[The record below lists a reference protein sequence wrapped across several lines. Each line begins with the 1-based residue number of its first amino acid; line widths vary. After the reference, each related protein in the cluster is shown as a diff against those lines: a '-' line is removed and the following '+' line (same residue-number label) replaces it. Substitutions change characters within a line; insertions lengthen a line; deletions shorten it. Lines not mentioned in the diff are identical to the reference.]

1 MNRSSPALL
10 LTFLAAV
17 LAVGASAQL
26 VAPNLRT
33 VTMRDGLSSDHVQ
46 SMAVDGRGYLWIGT
60 SDGLNRFDGRRVKV
74 YRYEGRPDA
83 LPGDKITAL
92 AWDGARY
99 LLIGTNAP
107 YLTLLDPLADTLHR
121 VPLPIPAFSAHGE
134 QRVTDLLVDGL
145 GRIWVAH
152 GARCLSLFDVRTRS
166 FTTVEIP
173 PPAPTARSR
182 EVISGMLED
191 AQGILWLATF
201 RGLVR
206 FDPATRTARSFPL
219 NPVDGH
225 PGHAYTFQV
234 RGMVDEDSTL
244 LVGTWSEGIFRVR
257 KRDGETR
264 LLWPSA
270 VHAPTF
276 VDHMVQ
282 DMDRVGEHVLIATID
297 QGVLR
302 LDPRTGRVDHFDRS
316 LDEADCRKRE
326 DLFVGA
332 SRLLVMDVVVCI
344 GSYTQGVALLSA
356 RNNIA
361 QGFHLPD
368 EPAADL
374 IDEVLAVHRDAG
386 TGKVLALSH
395 RRGLFV
401 HDAPGRRTDLIALPH
416 APDRRYLDLLELS
429 TGRYLLSSMDGP
441 LLADLRT
448 GVLEPP
454 AFIAPRS
461 VCAGAVWWARG
472 DGAHGLWCMTG
483 ANGLHHL
490 DTLTRECRPIADVFP
505 AVAALLG
512 NWPLDVFT
520 DRSGRAW
527 FLSATQAPVVC
538 YPDGRVE
545 RLASPP
551 GLEPFEVS
559 DIAETPDGRVWL
571 VVKHTGL
578 VRIDPDGSANGPL
591 VLHDASSDL
600 PTRNLLEVVAMAD
613 GTLWFTRPSGLLHWD
628 PATGHAR
635 MVSRADG
642 LPVSPLNLDE
652 SEVPVRGPLLAGA
665 WEGFLEL
672 RGDAVLPT
680 APPRIQVPAV
690 WALDRLLSP
699 HVDMMADQVHAVP
712 YDHARITLQLRSTNL
727 VDPQRDE
734 YAYRLVGVDSAWV
747 LLPPEDRLT
756 FNSLA
761 PGTYRLEL
769 KARTNRG
776 PWGEVTAVRLRV
788 LPPFWATWWFRLLMV
803 VVAAALIWIAFR
815 IVLRIR
821 LARQRAV
828 LERERAVLEER
839 IRIAQDLHDDLG
851 SGLASIG
858 MESDLAQ
865 LELEDARARALLEKV
880 GDGAR
885 QVSDN
890 MRRIVWALGSGQET
904 LGDLVAYVRGFAAE
918 LLDQRG
924 IDLRMTAEL
933 TDPRHKLTVDER
945 RHLLLF
951 TKEALNNV
959 IRHADARNVTIDI
972 RQRED
977 GLSWVI
983 ADDGRGF
990 DPAVHTGMGTGSAS
1004 MQARARAL
1012 GAELV
1017 IHAAPG
1023 RGCRLTMRV
1032 PFMVSGVLEHGR
1044 PAHRPA

>member
-1 MNRSSPALL
+1 MKRSSRMHLFALL
-10 LTFLAAV
+10 GAAFA
-17 LAVGASAQL
+17 LEASAQL
-26 VAPNLRT
+26 VAPSLRT

-46 SMAVDGRGYLWIGT
+46 SLAVDGRGYLWVGT

-92 AWDGARY
+92 AWDGSRY
-99 LLIGTNAP
+99 LLVGTNAP
-107 YLTLLDPLADTLHR
+107 YLTLLDPLTDTLQR
-121 VPLPIPAFSAHGE
+121 VPLPIPAYSEHGE
-134 QRVTDLLVDGL
+134 QRVTDLLVGST

-152 GARCLSLFDVRTRS
+152 GARCLSLFDTVHRR
-166 FTTVEIP
+166 FTTTEIAP
-173 PPAPTARSR
+173 PVLTARSR

-191 AQGILWLATF
+191 AQGILWLSTF
-201 RGLVR
+201 SGVVR
-206 FDPATRTARSFPL
+206 FDPATRTATPFPL
-219 NPVDGH
+219 KAVNGH
-225 PGHAYTFQV
+225 PGHSYAFQV

-244 LVGTWSEGIFRVR
+244 LMGTWSEGIFRVR
-257 KRDGETR
+257 KSDGTAT
-264 LLWPSA
+264 LLWPD
-270 VHAPTF
+270 VRHAPTF

-282 DMDRVGEHVLIATID
+282 DMVRVGDHVLVATID
-297 QGVLR
+297 QGLLR
-302 LDPRTGRVDHFDRS
+302 LDPRTGRVEHYDRS

-332 SRLLVMDVVVCI
+332 SRLLVMDEVVCI
-344 GSYTQGVALLSA
+344 GSYTQGVALLSD

-374 IDEVLAVHRDAG
+374 IDEVLAVHLDEG
-386 TGKVLALSH
+386 SGMVLALSH

-401 HDAPGRRTDLIALPH
+401 HDAQGRQTDLIALPH
-416 APDRRYLDLLELS
+416 ASGRRYLDLLELDA
-429 TGRYLLSSMDGP
+429 GRYLLSSMDGA
-441 LLADLRT
+441 LLADIRT
-448 GVLEPP
+448 GALERPSFVP
-454 AFIAPRS
+454 PRS
-461 VCAGAVWWARG
+461 VCAGAVWWSRG
-472 DGAHGLWCMTG
+472 DGAQGIWCMTG
-483 ANGLHHL
+483 SKGLYHL
-490 DTLTRECRPIADVFP
+490 DTLAGECRALAEVLPE
-505 AVAALLG
+505 VAALLG

-520 DRSGRAW
+520 DRAGRTW
-527 FLSATQAPVVC
+527 FLSATQAPVVRF
-538 YPDGRVE
+538 PDGHVE
-545 RLASPP
+545 RLRSPV

-559 DIAETPDGRVWL
+559 DIAQTPDGGLWL

-578 VRIDPDGSANGPL
+578 VRIDPDAPENGPL
-591 VLHDASSDL
+591 QLHDASAGL

-613 GTLWFTRPSGLLHWD
+613 GTLWFTRSSGLLHWD
-628 PATGHAR
+628 PSTGR
-635 MVSRADG
+635 SRLVSRADG
-642 LPVSPLNLDE
+642 LPVSPLNLDDGHA
-652 SEVPVRGPLLAGA
+652 PLQGPLLAGA
-665 WEGFLEL
+665 WEGFLML
-672 RGDAVLPT
+672 RNDAVLPT
-680 APPRIQVPAV
+680 PPPVIQVPGV
-690 WALDRLLSP
+690 WALDSLLSP
-699 HVDMMADQVHAVP
+699 HADLAADRTYEVP
-712 YDHARITLQLRSTNL
+712 HDHARITLQLRSTNL

-734 YAYRLVGVDSAWV
+734 FAYRLVGADTAWV
-747 LLPPEDRLT
+747 VMRPEDRLT
-756 FNSLA
+756 FNSMA

-776 PWGEVTAVRLRV
+776 PWGGITTVRLRV
-788 LPPFWATWWFRLLMV
+788 LPPFWATWWFRALMV
-803 VVAAALIWIAFR
+803 VLVGALVWIAFR

-924 IDLRMTAEL
+924 IVLHMMAEL
-933 TDPRHKLTVDER
+933 EEPLLKLSVDQR
-945 RHLLLF
+945 RHLLLL

-959 IRHADARNVTIDI
+959 VRHAGAENVTIRI
-972 RQRED
+972 VQRD
-977 GLSWVI
+977 GQLEWLI

-990 DPAVHTGMGTGSAS
+990 DPARSRTMGTGSTS
-1004 MQARARAL
+1004 MQARAKAL
-1012 GAELV
+1012 GGALSV
-1017 IHAAPG
+1017 DTAPSE
-1023 RGCRLTMRV
+1023 GCRLTLRV
-1032 PFMVSGVLEHGR
+1032 ALSGTGVLEHSRATVR
-1044 PAHRPA
+1044 PT

>member
-1 MNRSSPALL
+1 
-10 LTFLAAV
+10 
-17 LAVGASAQL
+17 
-26 VAPNLRT
+26 
-33 VTMRDGLSSDHVQ
+33 MRDGLSSDHVQ

-60 SDGLNRFDGRRVKV
+60 SDGLNRFDGRQVKV
-74 YRYEGRPDA
+74 YRFEGRPDA
-83 LPGDKITAL
+83 LPGDLITAL
-92 AWDGARY
+92 AWDGERH

-107 YLTLLDPLADTLHR
+107 FLTLLDVMADTLHH
-121 VPLPIPAFSAHGE
+121 VPLPIPSFATHGE
-134 QRVTDLLVDGL
+134 QRVTDLLVDRV

-152 GARCLSLFDVRTRS
+152 GSRCLSRFDMRS
-166 FTTVEIP
+166 RRFATVEVAP
-173 PPAPTARSR
+173 PVPTARQR
-182 EVISGMLED
+182 EVVSGMLED
-191 AQGILWLATF
+191 AAGILWLATF
-201 RGLVR
+201 RGMVR
-206 FDPATRTARSFPL
+206 FDPATATSQAFPL
-219 NPVDGH
+219 TPVNGH
-225 PGHAYTFQV
+225 RGHDYAFQV

-257 KRDGETR
+257 KRDGQAR

-270 VHAPTF
+270 AHAPTF

-282 DMDRVGEHVLIATID
+282 DMERIGAHVMVATID
-297 QGVLR
+297 QGLLR
-302 LDPRTGRVDHFDRS
+302 LDPCNGRVEHFDRS
-316 LDEADCRKRE
+316 LDEEDCRKRE

-332 SRLLVMDVVVCI
+332 SRLLAFGDVLCI
-344 GSYTQGVALLSA
+344 GSYTQGVALLSS

-361 QGFHLPD
+361 HGVHLPD
-368 EPAADL
+368 EPKAEL
-374 IDEVLAVHRDAG
+374 IDEVLAIDRDG
-386 TGKVLALSH
+386 TTGDILALSH

-401 HDAPGRRTDLIALPH
+401 HDAQGRSRQLIALPG
-416 APDRRYLDLLELS
+416 ARDRRYLDLLPLPDNK
-429 TGRYLLSSMDGP
+429 YLIGSIDGA
-441 LLADLRT
+441 LVADLRSGT
-448 GVLEPP
+448 LRPP
-454 AFIAPRS
+454 AFIRPGT
-461 VCAGAVWWARG
+461 VCGGAVWWARG

-483 ANGLHHL
+483 GKGLYHL
-490 DTLTRECRPIADVFP
+490 DTLDGACKPIAEVLPEVARLLINWPWDVFR
-505 AVAALLG
+505 
-512 NWPLDVFT
+512 
-520 DRSGRAW
+520 DRSGRTW
-527 FLSATQAPVVC
+527 FLSATQPPVVQ
-538 YPDGRVE
+538 YPDGHVE
-545 RLASPP
+545 RLTPP
-551 GLEPFEVS
+551 PELAPFEVS
-559 DIAETPDGRVWL
+559 DIAETADGHIWL
-571 VVKHTGL
+571 AVKHTGL
-578 VRIDPDGSANGPL
+578 VCVGPDAPVNGPL
-591 VLHDASSDL
+591 PLEDVSDRL
-600 PTRNLLEVVAMAD
+600 PTRNVEHLVAMAD
-613 GTLWFTRPSGLLHWD
+613 GTLWLTRPSGLLHWD
-628 PATGHAR
+628 PTTGR
-635 MVSRADG
+635 SRLVSRADG
-642 LPVSPLNLDE
+642 LPVSPLGL
-652 SEVPVRGPLLAGA
+652 SSAHQPHQAPLLAGA
-665 WEGFLEL
+665 WEGFVIL
-672 RGDAVLPT
+672 RDDAVEPT
-680 APPRIQVPAV
+680 PPPRVQVPV
-690 WALDRLLSP
+690 ILALDSVLARN
-699 HVDMMADQVHAVP
+699 ADSGPGNEHEVP
-712 YDHARITLQLRSTNL
+712 YDRSRITVELRSTNL

-734 YAYRLVGVDSAWV
+734 FAYRLEGADSAWMV
-747 LLPPEDRLT
+747 MPAGDRLT

-761 PGTYRLEL
+761 PGAYRLEL

-776 PWGEVTAVRLRV
+776 PWGDITTLRLRV
-788 LPPFWATWWFRLLMV
+788 LPPFWATWWFRSLMV

-865 LELEDARARALLEKV
+865 LELEDARARALMEKV

-924 IDLRMTAEL
+924 IDLRMTAAL

-972 RQRED
+972 RQREG

-1032 PFMVSGVLEHGR
+1032 PFTVSGVLEHGR